1 MIIDLDAW
9 DALPAQAEI
18 YDDTTTK
25 ILTLSGGLGSG
36 KSYVGVRKALQLSAL
51 NQGFAGGFLC
61 PAYSDFRKDI
71 KPLFEEILEEQL
83 GLVKNKHWFFHN
95 THKEYTFIW
104 NKKPLYI
111 FTAENPIAGPNLAYC
126 VINEFSL
133 MKWERVNE
141 MMRRVRV
148 KDAQYKQRVLVGTP
162 EDTYAWL
169 EEFVDNQESINKDVP
184 ENFKIVYSDT
194 RDNTH
199 IDADYRR
206 QLESMLDE
214 QQLKVFASGQIVKL
228 GSDYFYYAYDDSKNV
243 SEKAVYDPKRT
254 VYVNL
259 DFNVGRMCASFAHV
273 YGSGEDKLVHIFDEL
288 ELTGDSD
295 TRDMKRAL
303 LARYR
308 ADQMLITCDAAG
320 KNRST
325 TGLKNMQSDVAIL
338 RASAEGMPALE
349 VRFKS
354 HNQGMRKRQLLMN
367 GLISHQ
373 KILIHP
379 KCKKVRKDFKQVKQ
393 DKVDF
398 GKCKKIVELTHFS
411 DGIDY
416 MCDFEFQLPERTK
429 PTPSTA
435 TRYM

>member
-199 IDADYRR
+199 IDPDYRR

-243 SEKAVYDPKRT
+243 SEKAVYNKDAI
-254 VYVNL
+254 VHVGL
-259 DFNVGRMCASFAHV
+259 DFNVGRMCASLSHV
-273 YGSGEDKLVHIFDEL
+273 YGNDEDKELHVFDEI
-288 ELTGDSD
+288 ELLGNSD
-295 TRDMKRAL
+295 TRDMKKAL
-303 LARYR
+303 LARYS
-308 ADQMLITCDAAG
+308 ADQMVITCDAAG
-320 KNRST
+320 NNRGT
-325 TGLKNMQSDVAIL
+325 IGLKNMKSDVSIL
-338 RASAEGMPALE
+338 RAAAEGLE
-349 VRFKS
+349 GLKVRFKS

-379 KCKKVRKDFKQVKQ
+379 KCKKVRRDFKKVRQ
-393 DKVDF
+393 DQTDF
-398 GKCKKIVELTHFS
+398 TKSKKIPELTHFS

-416 MCDFEFQLPERTK
+416 ICDFEFKLPERK
-429 PTPSTA
+429 LISPSSVS
-435 TRYM
+435 RPM